1 MTQKNQSCV
10 VADCP
15 NHAHAK
21 GYCRRHYGQMWR
33 KGMIYDPR
41 RRAPLPDGMEKD
53 DADEL
58 RRAERDL
65 ETARTM
71 YDAVVGFEGRMKW
84 RKKIAEAQEA
94 IRLLQ
99 ETASG
104 VAVRG

>member
-1 MTQKNQSCV
+1 MQKSQNCV

-33 KGMIYDPR
+33 RGMIYEPGT
-41 RRAPLPDGMEKD
+41 RRAESEGQGDG
-53 DADEL
+53 ADEL
-58 RRAERDL
+58 GRAEHEL
-65 ETARTM
+65 EKAKAM